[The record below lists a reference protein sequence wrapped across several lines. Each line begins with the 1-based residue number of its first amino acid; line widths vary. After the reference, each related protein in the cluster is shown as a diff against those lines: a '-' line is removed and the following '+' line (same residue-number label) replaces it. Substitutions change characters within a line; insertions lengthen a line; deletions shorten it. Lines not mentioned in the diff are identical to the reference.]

1 MGNVVSLE
9 YIYIYLCPILFFL
22 IERCFIEKRKI
33 LYRKNKEKNGEIWTR
48 IFLFFNLSDYYLS
61 SFEKKLT
68 HSRVKFSLNE
78 YRIIRGCISR

>member
-9 YIYIYLCPILFFL
+9 YIYIYISVSNPFL
-22 IERCFIEKRKI
+22 PYRKM